1 MAANRNRDEISILF
15 PDIQPAFDDLDVLLS
30 ERGREPDAAAM
41 HAFRQALQ
49 QLWDADEAS
58 EDAPAEPGRNE
69 CPFFDMT
76 IASEQ
81 GQDEDDDLDH
91 AEDAVVD
98 ARLASAAEKQQQDSL
113 RRRENKVAD
122 LGQPKTRRRFPD
134 NRFRPNLEDLG
145 PREMSSYPV
154 SPLAAGM
161 AGAASMAVLAIGT
174 NAAASPS
181 LAGCFTHT
189 LSEHRQGIVSTPGGR
204 STQVLDTYFSS
215 YSQSFLSSAPLSLDQ
230 IWADGKH
237 SFGSEESP
245 RLLPEFGA
253 ILLLGGL
260 RQDRDVEQRQPC
272 LS

>member
-1 MAANRNRDEISILF
+1 MAANRNRGENSILF

-58 EDAPAEPGRNE
+58 EDAAAETSGNDSS
-69 CPFFDMT
+69 FFDRM

-81 GQDEDDDLDH
+81 GQDEDNDLDH
-91 AEDAVVD
+91 
-98 ARLASAAEKQQQDSL
+98 AAEKQQQDSL
-113 RRRENKVAD
+113 RRRENKIAD
-122 LGQPKTRRRFPD
+122 LGQRQTRRRFPD

-154 SPLAAGM
+154 SPLSAGM
-161 AGAASMAVLAIGT
+161 AGAASMAVLAFGS

-189 LSEHRQGIVSTPGGR
+189 LSEHRQGIVNTLGGR

-215 YSQSFLSSAPLSLDQ
+215 YSQSFLPSSPISLDQ

-245 RLLPEFGA
+245 RLLPELGA

-260 RQDRDVEQRQPC
+260 RQDRDIEQRQTC